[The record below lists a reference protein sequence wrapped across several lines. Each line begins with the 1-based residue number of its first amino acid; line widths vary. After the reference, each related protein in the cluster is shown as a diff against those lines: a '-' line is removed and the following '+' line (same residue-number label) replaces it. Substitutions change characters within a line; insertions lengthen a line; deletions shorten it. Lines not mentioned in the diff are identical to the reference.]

1 MDGFEV
7 YKTYLAIKLHFTRD
21 NYNFDQYNGGTR
33 ATNDSFNRRND
44 RFFFHRIAKKYK
56 TDIVDFI
63 VSGFVIDSNTWV
75 GDLST
80 STAEQKYLQYV
91 KRRDGFSYYFKLD
104 MMHLLKKADGNFNKI
119 FKCYTKIIE
128 PVSLDEAYLDV
139 TSSHYCEGNANEMA
153 HQIRNKIFNDL
164 KITASAG
171 IASNKFLAK
180 LASEWRKPNG
190 QFSITDEMTK
200 EFIRK
205 LPIRKIIGVGEKT
218 EKECSGL
225 NSGQIILLENLRF
238 YKEETNADESFA
250 KKLSNLAE
258 IYVNDAYGTTHREH
272 ASTATMAKFFV
283 LKCPGI
289 LLENEITSLKKLMDN
304 PSGPVTAII
313 GGAKVSS
320 KISVIANMLDV
331 VDNLIIGGGMAY
343 TFIKNNGGAI
353 GDSIFEKDKLN
364 DCSEIISLAEQ
375 KNVNVFLPEDV
386 VASNEFS
393 NEGLKKA
400 VNIYN
405 IPKGWQGLDI
415 GPLTISKFEKI
426 VTESKTILWNG
437 PMGVFEMPAFEQGTL
452 AIAKSVA
459 KATSNGAFS
468 LIGGGDS
475 VAAIK
480 KFNLQNEV
488 SFIST
493 GGGAMLESLEGK
505 ILPGIKA
512 LN

>member
-1 MDGFEV
+1 MKSINQIDFS
-7 YKTYLAIKLHFTRD
+7 
-21 NYNFDQYNGGTR
+21 Q
-33 ATNDSFNRRND
+33 
-44 RFFFHRIAKKYK
+44 KKAFVR
-56 TDIVDFI
+56 VDFNVPFDDSGQISDNSRI
-63 VSGFVIDSNTWV
+63 VAALPTIKYILSSGGSCILASHLGRPKGKTK
-75 GDLST
+75 DLSLSKLVPELEKLL
-80 STAEQKYLQYV
+80 STKVL
-91 KRRDGFSYYFKLD
+91 FSD
-104 MMHLLKKADGNFNKI
+104 DCI
-119 FKCYTKIIE
+119 
-128 PVSLDEAYLDV
+128 
-139 TSSHYCEGNANEMA
+139 
-153 HQIRNKIFNDL
+153 
-164 KITASAG
+164 
-171 IASNKFLAK
+171 
-180 LASEWRKPNG
+180 
-190 QFSITDEMTK
+190 
-200 EFIRK
+200 
-205 LPIRKIIGVGEKT
+205 GEKT
-218 EKECSGL
+218 ESQCSDLKPGEV
-225 NSGQIILLENLRF
+225 ILLENLRF
-238 YKEETNADESFA
+238 YKEEINADESFA

-272 ASTATMAKFFV
+272 ASTATMAKFFD
-283 LKCPGI
+283 LKSPGI

-353 GDSIFEKDKLN
+353 GDSIFEKDNLN

-437 PMGVFEMPAFEQGTL
+437 PMGVFELPAFEQGTL

-459 KATSNGAFS
+459 KATSSGAFS

-480 KFNLQNEV
+480 KFDLQDEV

>member
-1 MDGFEV
+1 MKSINQIDFSE
-7 YKTYLAIKLHFTRD
+7 
-21 NYNFDQYNGGTR
+21 
-33 ATNDSFNRRND
+33 
-44 RFFFHRIAKKYK
+44 KKAFVR
-56 TDIVDFI
+56 VDFNVPFDDAGQISDNSRI
-63 VSGFVIDSNTWV
+63 VAALPTIKYILSSGGSCILASHLGRPKGKTK
-75 GDLST
+75 DLS
-80 STAEQKYLQYV
+80 
-91 KRRDGFSYYFKLD
+91 
-104 MMHLLKKADGNFNKI
+104 LLKLVPELEKLLS
-119 FKCYTKIIE
+119 TK
-128 PVSLDEAYLDV
+128 VL
-139 TSSHYCEGNANEMA
+139 
-153 HQIRNKIFNDL
+153 
-164 KITASAG
+164 
-171 IASNKFLAK
+171 
-180 LASEWRKPNG
+180 
-190 QFSITDEMTK
+190 FSDDCI
-200 EFIRK
+200 
-205 LPIRKIIGVGEKT
+205 GEKT
-218 EKECSGL
+218 ESQCSDLKPGEV
-225 NSGQIILLENLRF
+225 ILLENLRF

-272 ASTATMAKFFV
+272 ASTATMAKFFD

-289 LLENEITSLKKLMDN
+289 LLENEITSLKKLMHN

-400 VNIYN
+400 INIYN

>member
-1 MDGFEV
+1 MKSINQIDFSE
-7 YKTYLAIKLHFTRD
+7 
-21 NYNFDQYNGGTR
+21 
-33 ATNDSFNRRND
+33 
-44 RFFFHRIAKKYK
+44 KKAFVR
-56 TDIVDFI
+56 VDFNVPFDDAGRISDNSRI
-63 VSGFVIDSNTWV
+63 VAALPTIKYILSRGGSCILASHLGRPKGKTK
-75 GDLST
+75 DLSLSKLVPELEKLL
-80 STAEQKYLQYV
+80 STKVL
-91 KRRDGFSYYFKLD
+91 FSD
-104 MMHLLKKADGNFNKI
+104 DCI
-119 FKCYTKIIE
+119 
-128 PVSLDEAYLDV
+128 
-139 TSSHYCEGNANEMA
+139 
-153 HQIRNKIFNDL
+153 
-164 KITASAG
+164 
-171 IASNKFLAK
+171 
-180 LASEWRKPNG
+180 
-190 QFSITDEMTK
+190 
-200 EFIRK
+200 
-205 LPIRKIIGVGEKT
+205 GEKT
-218 EKECSGL
+218 ESQCSRLKPGEV
-225 NSGQIILLENLRF
+225 ILLENLRF

-272 ASTATMAKFFV
+272 ASTATMAKFFD
-283 LKCPGI
+283 LKSPGI

-304 PSGPVTAII
+304 PTGPVTAII

-343 TFIKNNGGAI
+343 TFIKNNGGDI

-364 DCSEIISLAEQ
+364 DCSEIILLAEQ

-437 PMGVFEMPAFEQGTL
+437 PMGVFEMPSFEQGTL

-459 KATSNGAFS
+459 KATSSGAFS

-480 KFNLQNEV
+480 KFNLQDEV

-505 ILPGIKA
+505 ILPGIKV

>member
-1 MDGFEV
+1 MKSINQIDFSE
-7 YKTYLAIKLHFTRD
+7 
-21 NYNFDQYNGGTR
+21 
-33 ATNDSFNRRND
+33 
-44 RFFFHRIAKKYK
+44 KKAF
-56 TDIVDFI
+56 IRVDFNVPFDDAGKISDNSRI
-63 VSGFVIDSNTWV
+63 VAALPTIKYILSSGGSCILASHLGRPKGKTK
-75 GDLST
+75 DLSLSKLVPELEKLL
-80 STAEQKYLQYV
+80 STKVL
-91 KRRDGFSYYFKLD
+91 FSD
-104 MMHLLKKADGNFNKI
+104 DCI
-119 FKCYTKIIE
+119 
-128 PVSLDEAYLDV
+128 
-139 TSSHYCEGNANEMA
+139 
-153 HQIRNKIFNDL
+153 
-164 KITASAG
+164 
-171 IASNKFLAK
+171 
-180 LASEWRKPNG
+180 
-190 QFSITDEMTK
+190 
-200 EFIRK
+200 
-205 LPIRKIIGVGEKT
+205 GEKT
-218 EKECSGL
+218 ESQCSDLKPGEV
-225 NSGQIILLENLRF
+225 ILLENLRF

-272 ASTATMAKFFV
+272 ASTATMAKFFD
-283 LKCPGI
+283 LKSPGI
-289 LLENEITSLKKLMDN
+289 LLENEIASLKKLMNN

-459 KATSNGAFS
+459 KATSSGAFS

-480 KFNLQNEV
+480 KFNLQDEV

-505 ILPGIKA
+505 TLPGIKA

>member
-1 MDGFEV
+1 MKSINQIEFSE
-7 YKTYLAIKLHFTRD
+7 
-21 NYNFDQYNGGTR
+21 
-33 ATNDSFNRRND
+33 
-44 RFFFHRIAKKYK
+44 KKAFVR
-56 TDIVDFI
+56 VDFNVPFDDAGQISDNSRI
-63 VSGFVIDSNTWV
+63 VAALPTIKYILSSGGSCILASHLGRPKGKTK
-75 GDLST
+75 DLSL
-80 STAEQKYLQYV
+80 SKLVPELEKLLSKKV
-91 KRRDGFSYYFKLD
+91 LFSED
-104 MMHLLKKADGNFNKI
+104 CI
-119 FKCYTKIIE
+119 
-128 PVSLDEAYLDV
+128 
-139 TSSHYCEGNANEMA
+139 
-153 HQIRNKIFNDL
+153 
-164 KITASAG
+164 
-171 IASNKFLAK
+171 
-180 LASEWRKPNG
+180 
-190 QFSITDEMTK
+190 
-200 EFIRK
+200 
-205 LPIRKIIGVGEKT
+205 GEKT
-218 EKECSGL
+218 EIQCSDLKPGEV
-225 NSGQIILLENLRF
+225 ILLENLRF
-238 YKEETNADESFA
+238 YEGETNADESFA

-258 IYVNDAYGTTHREH
+258 IYINDAYGTTHREH
-272 ASTATMAKFFV
+272 ASTATMAKFFDV
-283 LKCPGI
+283 KSPGI

-304 PSGPVTAII
+304 PIGPVTAII

-364 DCSEIISLAEQ
+364 DCSEIISLAEH

-415 GPLTISKFEKI
+415 GPLTISKFERI

-437 PMGVFEMPAFEQGTL
+437 PMGVFEMPSFEQGTL
-452 AIAKSVA
+452 AVAKSVA
-459 KATSNGAFS
+459 KATSSGAFS

-480 KFNLQNEV
+480 KFNLQDDV

>member
-1 MDGFEV
+1 MKSINQIDFSE
-7 YKTYLAIKLHFTRD
+7 
-21 NYNFDQYNGGTR
+21 
-33 ATNDSFNRRND
+33 
-44 RFFFHRIAKKYK
+44 KKAFVR
-56 TDIVDFI
+56 VDFNVPFDDAGRI
-63 VSGFVIDSNTWV
+63 SDNSRITAALPTIKYILSSGGSCILASHLGRPKGKTK
-75 GDLST
+75 DLSLSKLVPELEKLL
-80 STAEQKYLQYV
+80 STKVL
-91 KRRDGFSYYFKLD
+91 FSD
-104 MMHLLKKADGNFNKI
+104 DCI
-119 FKCYTKIIE
+119 
-128 PVSLDEAYLDV
+128 
-139 TSSHYCEGNANEMA
+139 
-153 HQIRNKIFNDL
+153 
-164 KITASAG
+164 
-171 IASNKFLAK
+171 
-180 LASEWRKPNG
+180 
-190 QFSITDEMTK
+190 
-200 EFIRK
+200 
-205 LPIRKIIGVGEKT
+205 GEKT
-218 EKECSGL
+218 ESQCSNLKPGEV
-225 NSGQIILLENLRF
+225 ILLENLRF
-238 YKEETNADESFA
+238 YKEETDADESFA
-250 KKLSNLAE
+250 KKLSNLAD

-272 ASTATMAKFFV
+272 ASTATMAKFFNI
-283 LKCPGI
+283 KSPGI
-289 LLENEITSLKKLMDN
+289 LLETEITSLNKLMNN
-304 PSGPVTAII
+304 PNGPVTAII
-313 GGAKVSS
+313 GGVKVSS

-364 DCSEIISLAEQ
+364 ECSEIMTLAEQ

-415 GPLTISKFEKI
+415 GPLTITKFENI

-437 PMGVFEMPAFEQGTL
+437 PMGVFEMSSFEKGTL

-459 KATSNGAFS
+459 KATSSGAFS

-480 KFNLQNEV
+480 KFNLQDEV

-505 ILPGIKA
+505 ILPGIKV

>member
-1 MDGFEV
+1 MKSINQIDFSE
-7 YKTYLAIKLHFTRD
+7 
-21 NYNFDQYNGGTR
+21 
-33 ATNDSFNRRND
+33 
-44 RFFFHRIAKKYK
+44 KKAFVR
-56 TDIVDFI
+56 VDFNVPFDDAGRISDNSRI
-63 VSGFVIDSNTWV
+63 VAALPTIKHILSSGGSCILASHLGRPKGKTK
-75 GDLST
+75 DLSLSKLVPELEKLL
-80 STAEQKYLQYV
+80 STKVL
-91 KRRDGFSYYFKLD
+91 FSD
-104 MMHLLKKADGNFNKI
+104 DCI
-119 FKCYTKIIE
+119 
-128 PVSLDEAYLDV
+128 
-139 TSSHYCEGNANEMA
+139 
-153 HQIRNKIFNDL
+153 
-164 KITASAG
+164 
-171 IASNKFLAK
+171 
-180 LASEWRKPNG
+180 
-190 QFSITDEMTK
+190 
-200 EFIRK
+200 
-205 LPIRKIIGVGEKT
+205 GEKT
-218 EKECSGL
+218 ESQCSRLKPGEV
-225 NSGQIILLENLRF
+225 ILLENLRF

-272 ASTATMAKFFV
+272 ASTATMAKFFD
-283 LKCPGI
+283 LKSPGI
-289 LLENEITSLKKLMDN
+289 LLENEIASLKKLMDN
-304 PSGPVTAII
+304 PTGPVTAII

-437 PMGVFEMPAFEQGTL
+437 PMGVFEMPSFEQGTL

-480 KFNLQNEV
+480 KFNLQDEV

-505 ILPGIKA
+505 ILPGIKV

>member
-1 MDGFEV
+1 MKSINEISFNGKKVFIRVDFNVPFNDYGEITDSSRIAASLPTIEYV
-7 YKTYLAIKLHFTRD
+7 LS
-21 NYNFDQYNGGTR
+21 NGGACILASHLGR
-33 ATNDSFNRRND
+33 PVGQDSE
-44 RFFFHRIAKKYK
+44 
-56 TDIVDFI
+56 
-63 VSGFVIDSNTWV
+63 
-75 GDLST
+75 LS
-80 STAEQKYLQYV
+80 
-91 KRRDGFSYYFKLD
+91 
-104 MMHLLKKADGNFNKI
+104 LKK
-119 FKCYTKIIE
+119 IIPE
-128 PVSLDEAYLDV
+128 LKKLLGKDV
-139 TSSHYCEGNANEMA
+139 M
-153 HQIRNKIFNDL
+153 
-164 KITASAG
+164 
-171 IASNKFLAK
+171 FL
-180 LASEWRKPNG
+180 EN
-190 QFSITDEMTK
+190 SIGAQTK
-200 EFIRK
+200 EACSN
-205 LPIRKIIGVGEKT
+205 LQNGEVV
-218 EKECSGL
+218 
-225 NSGQIILLENLRF
+225 LLENLRF
-238 YKEETNADESFA
+238 YEEETKADIDFA
-250 KKLSNLAE
+250 KELSSLAD
-258 IYVNDAYGTTHREH
+258 IYINDAYGTTHREH
-272 ASTATMAKFFV
+272 ASTATIAQFFSE
-283 LKCPGI
+283 KAPGM
-289 LLENEITSLKKLMDN
+289 LLEKEIESLKKLMEK
-304 PSGPVTAII
+304 PKKPVTAII

-364 DCSEIISLAEQ
+364 DCSEIIFLAEQ

-393 NEGLKKA
+393 SEGLKKA

-426 VTESKTILWNG
+426 VTKSKTILWNG
-437 PMGVFEMPAFEQGTL
+437 PMGVFEMPSFEQGTL

-459 KATSNGAFS
+459 KATSSGAFS

-480 KFNLQNEV
+480 KFNLQDEV

-505 ILPGIKA
+505 ILPGIKV

>member
-1 MDGFEV
+1 MKSINQIDFSE
-7 YKTYLAIKLHFTRD
+7 
-21 NYNFDQYNGGTR
+21 
-33 ATNDSFNRRND
+33 
-44 RFFFHRIAKKYK
+44 KKAFVR
-56 TDIVDFI
+56 VDFNVPFDDAGRISDNSRI
-63 VSGFVIDSNTWV
+63 VAALPTIKHILSSGGSCILASHLGRPKGKTK
-75 GDLST
+75 DLSLSKLVPELEKLL
-80 STAEQKYLQYV
+80 STKVL
-91 KRRDGFSYYFKLD
+91 FSD
-104 MMHLLKKADGNFNKI
+104 DCI
-119 FKCYTKIIE
+119 
-128 PVSLDEAYLDV
+128 
-139 TSSHYCEGNANEMA
+139 
-153 HQIRNKIFNDL
+153 
-164 KITASAG
+164 
-171 IASNKFLAK
+171 
-180 LASEWRKPNG
+180 
-190 QFSITDEMTK
+190 
-200 EFIRK
+200 
-205 LPIRKIIGVGEKT
+205 GEKT
-218 EKECSGL
+218 ESQCSRLEPGEV
-225 NSGQIILLENLRF
+225 ILLENLRF

-272 ASTATMAKFFV
+272 ASTSTMAKFFD
-283 LKCPGI
+283 LKSPGI
-289 LLENEITSLKKLMDN
+289 LLENEIASLKKLMDN

-364 DCSEIISLAEQ
+364 DCSKIISLAEQ

-437 PMGVFEMPAFEQGTL
+437 PMGVFEMPSFEQGTL

-480 KFNLQNEV
+480 KFNLQDEV

-505 ILPGIKA
+505 ILPGIKV

>member
-1 MDGFEV
+1 MKSINQIDFSE
-7 YKTYLAIKLHFTRD
+7 
-21 NYNFDQYNGGTR
+21 
-33 ATNDSFNRRND
+33 
-44 RFFFHRIAKKYK
+44 KKAFVR
-56 TDIVDFI
+56 VDFNVPFDDAGRISDNSRI
-63 VSGFVIDSNTWV
+63 VAALPTIKYILSSGGSCILASHLGRPKGKTK
-75 GDLST
+75 DLSLSKLVPELEKLL
-80 STAEQKYLQYV
+80 STKVL
-91 KRRDGFSYYFKLD
+91 FSD
-104 MMHLLKKADGNFNKI
+104 DCI
-119 FKCYTKIIE
+119 
-128 PVSLDEAYLDV
+128 
-139 TSSHYCEGNANEMA
+139 
-153 HQIRNKIFNDL
+153 
-164 KITASAG
+164 
-171 IASNKFLAK
+171 
-180 LASEWRKPNG
+180 
-190 QFSITDEMTK
+190 
-200 EFIRK
+200 
-205 LPIRKIIGVGEKT
+205 GEKT
-218 EKECSGL
+218 ESQCSRLKPGEV
-225 NSGQIILLENLRF
+225 ILLENLRF

-272 ASTATMAKFFV
+272 ASTSTMAKFFD
-283 LKCPGI
+283 LKSPGI
-289 LLENEITSLKKLMDN
+289 LLENEIASLKKLMDN

-331 VDNLIIGGGMAY
+331 VDNLIVGGGMAY

-364 DCSEIISLAEQ
+364 DCSKIISLAEQ

-437 PMGVFEMPAFEQGTL
+437 PMGVFEMPSFEQGTL

-480 KFNLQNEV
+480 KFNLQDEV

-505 ILPGIKA
+505 ILPGIKV

>member
-1 MDGFEV
+1 MKSINQIDFSE
-7 YKTYLAIKLHFTRD
+7 
-21 NYNFDQYNGGTR
+21 
-33 ATNDSFNRRND
+33 
-44 RFFFHRIAKKYK
+44 KKAFVR
-56 TDIVDFI
+56 VDFNVPFDDAGRISDNSRI
-63 VSGFVIDSNTWV
+63 VAALPTIKYILSSGGSCILASHLGRPKGKTK
-75 GDLST
+75 DLSLSKLVPELEKLL
-80 STAEQKYLQYV
+80 STKVL
-91 KRRDGFSYYFKLD
+91 FSD
-104 MMHLLKKADGNFNKI
+104 DCI
-119 FKCYTKIIE
+119 
-128 PVSLDEAYLDV
+128 
-139 TSSHYCEGNANEMA
+139 
-153 HQIRNKIFNDL
+153 
-164 KITASAG
+164 
-171 IASNKFLAK
+171 
-180 LASEWRKPNG
+180 
-190 QFSITDEMTK
+190 
-200 EFIRK
+200 
-205 LPIRKIIGVGEKT
+205 GEKT
-218 EKECSGL
+218 ERQCSDLKPGEV
-225 NSGQIILLENLRF
+225 ILLENLRF

-272 ASTATMAKFFV
+272 ASTATMAKFFD
-283 LKCPGI
+283 LKSPGI
-289 LLENEITSLKKLMDN
+289 LLENEIASLKKLMDN

-437 PMGVFEMPAFEQGTL
+437 PMGVFEMPSFEQGTL

-480 KFNLQNEV
+480 KFNLQDEV

-505 ILPGIKA
+505 ILPGIKV

>member
-1 MDGFEV
+1 MKSINQIDFSE
-7 YKTYLAIKLHFTRD
+7 
-21 NYNFDQYNGGTR
+21 
-33 ATNDSFNRRND
+33 
-44 RFFFHRIAKKYK
+44 KKAFVR
-56 TDIVDFI
+56 VDFNVPFDDAGRISDNSRI
-63 VSGFVIDSNTWV
+63 VAALPTIKYILSSGGSCILASHLGRPKGKTK
-75 GDLST
+75 DLSLSKLVPELEKLL
-80 STAEQKYLQYV
+80 STKVL
-91 KRRDGFSYYFKLD
+91 FSD
-104 MMHLLKKADGNFNKI
+104 DCI
-119 FKCYTKIIE
+119 
-128 PVSLDEAYLDV
+128 
-139 TSSHYCEGNANEMA
+139 
-153 HQIRNKIFNDL
+153 
-164 KITASAG
+164 
-171 IASNKFLAK
+171 
-180 LASEWRKPNG
+180 
-190 QFSITDEMTK
+190 
-200 EFIRK
+200 
-205 LPIRKIIGVGEKT
+205 GEKT
-218 EKECSGL
+218 ESQCSDLKPGEV
-225 NSGQIILLENLRF
+225 ILLENLRF

-272 ASTATMAKFFV
+272 ASTATMAKFFD
-283 LKCPGI
+283 LKSPGI
-289 LLENEITSLKKLMDN
+289 LLENEIASLKKLMNN

-375 KNVNVFLPEDV
+375 KNVNVFLPDDV

-459 KATSNGAFS
+459 KATSSGAFS

-480 KFNLQNEV
+480 KFNLQDEV

>member
-1 MDGFEV
+1 MKSINQIDFSE
-7 YKTYLAIKLHFTRD
+7 
-21 NYNFDQYNGGTR
+21 
-33 ATNDSFNRRND
+33 
-44 RFFFHRIAKKYK
+44 KKAFVR
-56 TDIVDFI
+56 VDFNVPFDDAGRISDNSRI
-63 VSGFVIDSNTWV
+63 VAALPTIKYILSSGGSCILASHLGRPKGKTK
-75 GDLST
+75 DLSLSKLVPELEKLL
-80 STAEQKYLQYV
+80 STKV
-91 KRRDGFSYYFKLD
+91 IFS
-104 MMHLLKKADGNFNKI
+104 
-119 FKCYTKIIE
+119 
-128 PVSLDEAYLDV
+128 
-139 TSSHYCEGNANEMA
+139 
-153 HQIRNKIFNDL
+153 NDC
-164 KITASAG
+164 I
-171 IASNKFLAK
+171 
-180 LASEWRKPNG
+180 
-190 QFSITDEMTK
+190 
-200 EFIRK
+200 
-205 LPIRKIIGVGEKT
+205 GEKT
-218 EKECSGL
+218 EIQCSRL
-225 NSGQIILLENLRF
+225 KSGEVILLENLRF

-250 KKLSNLAE
+250 KRLSNLAD

-272 ASTATMAKFFV
+272 ASTATMAKFFDV
-283 LKCPGI
+283 KSPGL
-289 LLENEITSLKKLMDN
+289 LLENEIVSLKKLMDN

-353 GDSIFEKDKLN
+353 GDSIFEKDRLT

-393 NEGLKKA
+393 NDGLKKA
-400 VNIYN
+400 INIYN
-405 IPKGWQGLDI
+405 IPNGWQGLDI
-415 GPLTISKFEKI
+415 GPLTITKFEKI
-426 VTESKTILWNG
+426 VTESMTILWNG

-459 KATSNGAFS
+459 KATSSGAFS

-480 KFNLQNEV
+480 KFNLQDEV

>member
-1 MDGFEV
+1 MKSINQIDFSE
-7 YKTYLAIKLHFTRD
+7 
-21 NYNFDQYNGGTR
+21 
-33 ATNDSFNRRND
+33 
-44 RFFFHRIAKKYK
+44 KKAFVR
-56 TDIVDFI
+56 VDFNVPFDDAGRISDNSRI
-63 VSGFVIDSNTWV
+63 VAALPTIKHILSSGGSCILASHLGRPKGKTK
-75 GDLST
+75 DLSLSKLVPELEKLL
-80 STAEQKYLQYV
+80 STKVL
-91 KRRDGFSYYFKLD
+91 FSD
-104 MMHLLKKADGNFNKI
+104 DCI
-119 FKCYTKIIE
+119 
-128 PVSLDEAYLDV
+128 
-139 TSSHYCEGNANEMA
+139 
-153 HQIRNKIFNDL
+153 
-164 KITASAG
+164 
-171 IASNKFLAK
+171 
-180 LASEWRKPNG
+180 
-190 QFSITDEMTK
+190 
-200 EFIRK
+200 
-205 LPIRKIIGVGEKT
+205 GEKT
-218 EKECSGL
+218 ESQCSRLKPGEV
-225 NSGQIILLENLRF
+225 ILLENLRF
-238 YKEETNADESFA
+238 YKEETNADEGFA

-272 ASTATMAKFFV
+272 ASTATMAKFFD
-283 LKCPGI
+283 LKSPGI
-289 LLENEITSLKKLMDN
+289 LLENEIASLKKLMDN

-353 GDSIFEKDKLN
+353 GDSIFEKDRLT

-393 NEGLKKA
+393 NDGLKKA
-400 VNIYN
+400 INIYN
-405 IPKGWQGLDI
+405 IPNGWQGLDI
-415 GPLTISKFEKI
+415 GPLTITKFEKI

-459 KATSNGAFS
+459 KATSSGAFS

-480 KFNLQNEV
+480 KFNLQDEV

>member
-1 MDGFEV
+1 MKSINQIDFSE
-7 YKTYLAIKLHFTRD
+7 
-21 NYNFDQYNGGTR
+21 
-33 ATNDSFNRRND
+33 
-44 RFFFHRIAKKYK
+44 KKVFVR
-56 TDIVDFI
+56 VDFNVPFDDAGRISDNSRI
-63 VSGFVIDSNTWV
+63 VAALPTIKHILSSGGSCILASHLGRPKGKTK
-75 GDLST
+75 DLSLSKLVPELEKLL
-80 STAEQKYLQYV
+80 STKVL
-91 KRRDGFSYYFKLD
+91 FSD
-104 MMHLLKKADGNFNKI
+104 DCI
-119 FKCYTKIIE
+119 
-128 PVSLDEAYLDV
+128 
-139 TSSHYCEGNANEMA
+139 
-153 HQIRNKIFNDL
+153 
-164 KITASAG
+164 
-171 IASNKFLAK
+171 
-180 LASEWRKPNG
+180 
-190 QFSITDEMTK
+190 
-200 EFIRK
+200 
-205 LPIRKIIGVGEKT
+205 GEKT
-218 EKECSGL
+218 ESQCSRLKPGEV
-225 NSGQIILLENLRF
+225 ILLENLRF

-272 ASTATMAKFFV
+272 ASTATMAKFFD
-283 LKCPGI
+283 LKSPGI
-289 LLENEITSLKKLMDN
+289 LLENEIASLKKLMDN
-304 PSGPVTAII
+304 PIGPVTAII

-343 TFIKNNGGAI
+343 TFIKNNGGDI

-459 KATSNGAFS
+459 KATSSGAFS

-480 KFNLQNEV
+480 KFNLQDEV

>member
-1 MDGFEV
+1 MKSINQIDFSE
-7 YKTYLAIKLHFTRD
+7 
-21 NYNFDQYNGGTR
+21 
-33 ATNDSFNRRND
+33 
-44 RFFFHRIAKKYK
+44 KKAFVR
-56 TDIVDFI
+56 VDFNVPFDDAGRISDNSRI
-63 VSGFVIDSNTWV
+63 VAALPTIKHILSSGGSCILASHLGRPKGKTK
-75 GDLST
+75 DLSLSKLVPELEKLL
-80 STAEQKYLQYV
+80 STKVL
-91 KRRDGFSYYFKLD
+91 FSD
-104 MMHLLKKADGNFNKI
+104 DCI
-119 FKCYTKIIE
+119 
-128 PVSLDEAYLDV
+128 
-139 TSSHYCEGNANEMA
+139 
-153 HQIRNKIFNDL
+153 
-164 KITASAG
+164 
-171 IASNKFLAK
+171 
-180 LASEWRKPNG
+180 
-190 QFSITDEMTK
+190 
-200 EFIRK
+200 
-205 LPIRKIIGVGEKT
+205 GEKT
-218 EKECSGL
+218 ESQCSRLKPGEV
-225 NSGQIILLENLRF
+225 ILLENLRF
-238 YKEETNADESFA
+238 YKEETNADEGFA
-250 KKLSNLAE
+250 KRLSNLAD

-272 ASTATMAKFFV
+272 ASTATMAKFFDV
-283 LKCPGI
+283 KSPGL
-289 LLENEITSLKKLMDN
+289 LLENEIASLKKLMDN

-353 GDSIFEKDKLN
+353 GDSIFEKDRLT

-393 NEGLKKA
+393 NDGLKKA
-400 VNIYN
+400 INIYN
-405 IPKGWQGLDI
+405 IPNGWQGLDI
-415 GPLTISKFEKI
+415 GPLTITKFEKI

-459 KATSNGAFS
+459 KATSSGAFS

-480 KFNLQNEV
+480 KFDLQEEV

-505 ILPGIKA
+505 VLPGIKA

>member
-1 MDGFEV
+1 MKSINQIDFSE
-7 YKTYLAIKLHFTRD
+7 
-21 NYNFDQYNGGTR
+21 
-33 ATNDSFNRRND
+33 
-44 RFFFHRIAKKYK
+44 KKAFVR
-56 TDIVDFI
+56 VDFNVPFDDAGRISDNSRI
-63 VSGFVIDSNTWV
+63 VAALPTIKYILSSGGSCILASHLGRPKGKTK
-75 GDLST
+75 DLSLSKLVPELEKLL
-80 STAEQKYLQYV
+80 STKVL
-91 KRRDGFSYYFKLD
+91 FSD
-104 MMHLLKKADGNFNKI
+104 DCI
-119 FKCYTKIIE
+119 
-128 PVSLDEAYLDV
+128 
-139 TSSHYCEGNANEMA
+139 
-153 HQIRNKIFNDL
+153 
-164 KITASAG
+164 
-171 IASNKFLAK
+171 
-180 LASEWRKPNG
+180 
-190 QFSITDEMTK
+190 
-200 EFIRK
+200 
-205 LPIRKIIGVGEKT
+205 GEKT
-218 EKECSGL
+218 ESQCSRLKPGEV
-225 NSGQIILLENLRF
+225 ILLENLRF

-272 ASTATMAKFFV
+272 ASTATMAKFFD
-283 LKCPGI
+283 LKSPGI
-289 LLENEITSLKKLMDN
+289 LLENEIASLKKLMDN

-459 KATSNGAFS
+459 KATSSGAFS

-480 KFNLQNEV
+480 KFNLQDEV

>member
-1 MDGFEV
+1 MKSINQIDFSE
-7 YKTYLAIKLHFTRD
+7 
-21 NYNFDQYNGGTR
+21 
-33 ATNDSFNRRND
+33 
-44 RFFFHRIAKKYK
+44 KKAFVR
-56 TDIVDFI
+56 VDFNVPFDDAGRISDNSRI
-63 VSGFVIDSNTWV
+63 VAALPTIKYILSSGGSCILASHLGRPKGKTK
-75 GDLST
+75 DLSLSKLVPELEKLL
-80 STAEQKYLQYV
+80 STKVL
-91 KRRDGFSYYFKLD
+91 FSD
-104 MMHLLKKADGNFNKI
+104 DCI
-119 FKCYTKIIE
+119 
-128 PVSLDEAYLDV
+128 
-139 TSSHYCEGNANEMA
+139 
-153 HQIRNKIFNDL
+153 
-164 KITASAG
+164 
-171 IASNKFLAK
+171 
-180 LASEWRKPNG
+180 
-190 QFSITDEMTK
+190 
-200 EFIRK
+200 
-205 LPIRKIIGVGEKT
+205 GEKT
-218 EKECSGL
+218 ESQCSRLKPGEV
-225 NSGQIILLENLRF
+225 ILLENLRF

-272 ASTATMAKFFV
+272 ASTATMAKFFD
-283 LKCPGI
+283 LKSPGI
-289 LLENEITSLKKLMDN
+289 LLENEIASLKKLMDN

-480 KFNLQNEV
+480 KFNLQDEV

-505 ILPGIKA
+505 ILPGIKV

>member
-1 MDGFEV
+1 MKSINQIDFLE
-7 YKTYLAIKLHFTRD
+7 
-21 NYNFDQYNGGTR
+21 
-33 ATNDSFNRRND
+33 
-44 RFFFHRIAKKYK
+44 KKAFVR
-56 TDIVDFI
+56 VDFNVPFDDAGRISDNSRI
-63 VSGFVIDSNTWV
+63 VAALPTIKYILSSGGSCILASHLGRPKGKTK
-75 GDLST
+75 DLSLSKLVPELEKLL
-80 STAEQKYLQYV
+80 STKVL
-91 KRRDGFSYYFKLD
+91 FSD
-104 MMHLLKKADGNFNKI
+104 DCI
-119 FKCYTKIIE
+119 
-128 PVSLDEAYLDV
+128 
-139 TSSHYCEGNANEMA
+139 
-153 HQIRNKIFNDL
+153 
-164 KITASAG
+164 
-171 IASNKFLAK
+171 
-180 LASEWRKPNG
+180 
-190 QFSITDEMTK
+190 
-200 EFIRK
+200 
-205 LPIRKIIGVGEKT
+205 GEKT
-218 EKECSGL
+218 ESQCSRLKPGEV
-225 NSGQIILLENLRF
+225 ILLENLRF

-272 ASTATMAKFFV
+272 ASTSTMAKFFD
-283 LKCPGI
+283 LKSPGI
-289 LLENEITSLKKLMDN
+289 LLENEIASLKKLMDN

-364 DCSEIISLAEQ
+364 DCSKIISLAEQ

-437 PMGVFEMPAFEQGTL
+437 PMGVFEMPSFEQGTL

-480 KFNLQNEV
+480 KFNLQDEV

-505 ILPGIKA
+505 ILPGIKV